1 MKSTAASCLLSLTM
15 KSLEEDE
22 LCFPHLNSS
31 CRKAVR
37 PHFVS
42 MLTYILLSSISLLT
56 VTLNLMVII
65 SISHFRQLHTP
76 TNLLLLSL
84 AVSDFFVGLFVFFQ
98 IVLIEGC
105 WFLGDL
111 ICILYSFLDFTITSA
126 SVGTMV
132 LISVDRYVA
141 ICEPLHYSNKVTQKR
156 VKICVCLCW
165 TCSAFLQTLLLKDN
179 LEEPGRYNSCFGEC
193 VIVINYIAGRANL
206 FLTFICPITVIIVL
220 YMRVF
225 VVAVTQARVMRSHVA
240 VLPLKVS
247 MNITAK
253 KSEMKAARTLGVVI
267 VVFLLCL
274 CPYYC
279 VSLSGQD
286 TLINASSATIVICL
300 FYFNSC
306 LNPLIYAFFY
316 PWFKKSMKL
325 ILTLEILQPGSCE
338 RNLL

>member
-1 MKSTAASCLLSLTM
+1 M
-15 KSLEEDE
+15 KSLEDDE
-22 LCFPHLNSS
+22 LCFPHINSS
-31 CRKAVR
+31 CRKVVR

-84 AVSDFFVGLFVFFQ
+84 AVSDFFVGLIVFFQ
-98 IVLIEGC
+98 IVLIEDC
-105 WFLGDL
+105 WFLGDHM
-111 ICILYSFLDFTITSA
+111 CILYTFLDYIITSA

-156 VKICVCLCW
+156 VTICVCLCW
-165 TCSAFLQTLLLKDN
+165 TGSAIYSTLPLKDN
-179 LEEPGRYNSCFGEC
+179 LTEPGRNNSCFGEC
-193 VIVINYIAGRANL
+193 VIVINYIAGLADL
-206 FLTFICPITVIIVL
+206 FLIFIGPVTVIIVL

-240 VLPLKVS
+240 VLPHKFS

-267 VVFLLCL
+267 VVFLLCV

-279 VSLSGQD
+279 VALSDQD
-286 TLINASSATIVICL
+286 TLINVSSGTIVVCV

-316 PWFKKSMKL
+316 PWFRRSMKL
-325 ILTLEILQPGSCE
+325 IVTLEILQPGSCE